1 MKAAAGMG
9 YATATDLA
17 DWLVRT
23 LKVPFREAHHVTGR
37 IVAKAAQAGLPL
49 HKLSLAEMRKVEPR
63 ITQAVF
69 GVLPVDR
76 SVASR
81 TSYGGTAPNN
91 VRAQAKT
98 WLKKLASE
106 RS

>member
-1 MKAAAGMG
+1 M
-9 YATATDLA
+9 
-17 DWLVRT
+17 
-23 LKVPFREAHHVTGR
+23 HHFAYR
-37 IVAKAAQAGLPL
+37 D
-49 HKLSLAEMRKVEPR
+49 
-63 ITQAVF
+63 

>member
-1 MKAAAGMG
+1 
-9 YATATDLA
+9 
-17 DWLVRT
+17 
-23 LKVPFREAHHVTGR
+23 
-37 IVAKAAQAGLPL
+37 
-49 HKLSLAEMRKVEPR
+49 MRKIEPR